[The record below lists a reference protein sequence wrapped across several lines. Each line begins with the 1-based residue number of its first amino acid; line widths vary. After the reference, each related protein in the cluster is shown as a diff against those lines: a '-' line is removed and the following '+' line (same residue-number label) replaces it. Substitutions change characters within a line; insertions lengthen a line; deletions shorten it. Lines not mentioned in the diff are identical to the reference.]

1 MEVQASV
8 MIGRRMETCASI
20 KGLFITF
27 EGSEGC
33 GKSTQIH
40 LLAEFLRSRGRDPLL
55 LREPGGTASG
65 EVIRHLLQHAP
76 EGEAL
81 TPEAELLLFAASR
94 AQLVREVI
102 RPALEAG
109 RAVISDRFLDST
121 TVYQGIAR
129 RIPPEEVAR
138 INAFAVGDCLPD
150 ITFLLDL
157 DRPTALV
164 RMGGRNRSADRIERE
179 SEEFF
184 GAVRAG
190 YLALATREPER
201 IQVLDA
207 SGTPEAITSQ
217 IQARLSKAF
226 PEKEK
231 WWRQGGSNP

>member
-1 MEVQASV
+1 
-8 MIGRRMETCASI
+8 METSAAN

-40 LLAEFLRSRGRDPLL
+40 LLAEFFRSQGREPVV

-102 RPALEAG
+102 RPALQAG
-109 RAVISDRFLDST
+109 GIVISDRFLDST

-129 RIPPEEVAR
+129 KIPPEATAR

-150 ITFLLDL
+150 RTFLLDL
-157 DRPTALV
+157 DRPTALA
-164 RMGGRNRSADRIERE
+164 RMSGQHRSADRIERE

-184 GAVRAG
+184 EAVRMG
-190 YLALATREPER
+190 YLALAAREPGR
-201 IQVLDA
+201 IRILDA
-207 SGTPEAITSQ
+207 SKTPGEIAAQ
-217 IQARLSKAF
+217 IQTGLS
-226 PEKEK
+226 EKS
-231 WWRQGGSNP
+231 GP